1 MKTRTA
7 ATAAI
12 TLTAMLALA
21 GCAGNTDTS
30 SDMTEMDHGSTSSS
44 ETATT
49 EANEADTMFASM
61 MIEHHSQAI
70 EMSDT
75 ILSKDGIDERVV
87 SLAGE
92 IKDAQAPEIQQLE
105 SWLEDWGADTSEM
118 GSMDHGAGMM
128 SETDMQA
135 LDEATGAEA
144 SRLFL
149 EQMIEHHRGAID
161 MAQDE
166 VDNGSN
172 PDAVALGQ
180 KIIDDQT
187 GEIQKMEEILASL

>member
-12 TLTAMLALA
+12 TLTAILTLA

-30 SDMTEMDHGSTSSS
+30 SDMTGMDHGSTSSS
-44 ETATT
+44 EAATA

-70 EMSDT
+70 DMSDT
-75 ILSKDGIDERVV
+75 ILSKGGIDERVV

-105 SWLEDWGADTSEM
+105 SWLEDWGADTSDM

-135 LDEATGAEA
+135 LDEATGVEA

-180 KIIDDQT
+180 KIMDDQT

>member
-12 TLTAMLALA
+12 ALTAILALA

-30 SDMTEMDHGSTSSS
+30 SDMTGMDHGSTSSS

-92 IKDAQAPEIQQLE
+92 IKDAQAPEIQQLKG
-105 SWLEDWGADTSEM
+105 WLENWGADTSDM
-118 GSMDHGAGMM
+118 GNMDHGAGMM